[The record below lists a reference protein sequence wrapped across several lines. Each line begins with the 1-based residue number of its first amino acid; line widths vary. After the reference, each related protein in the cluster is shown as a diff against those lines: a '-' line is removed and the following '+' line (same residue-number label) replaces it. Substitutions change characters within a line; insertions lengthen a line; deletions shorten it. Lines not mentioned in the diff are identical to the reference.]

1 VDYIELEKKILR
13 GKELFS
19 EIIRLTTD
27 FLDRLD
33 DLSPAEIHSFEQKR
47 RELLD
52 VLIRFYSDFRS
63 QLPDEKREIPME
75 MAKKLEEF
83 RIFQEVFVQIIIGKG
98 TEIVSRATNLKDLL
112 KRDMAVINS
121 GKNALR
127 GYDGRRG
134 LSPSSLNKTA

>member
-1 VDYIELEKKILR
+1 MDYIELEKKILR

>member
-27 FLDRLD
+27 FLDRFD
-33 DLSPAEIHSFEQKR
+33 DLSPAEIHSFEQTR

-63 QLPDEKREIPME
+63 QLPDEKREIPLDMT
-75 MAKKLEEF
+75 KKLEEL
-83 RIFQEVFVQIIIGKG
+83 RIFQEVFVQIIMGKG
-98 TEIVSRATNLKDLL
+98 AEIVSRATNLKDLL

-134 LSPSSLNKTA
+134 LSPSSLNKTV

>member
-27 FLDRLD
+27 FLDRFD
-33 DLSPAEIHSFEQKR
+33 DLSPAEIHSFEQTR

-63 QLPDEKREIPME
+63 QLPDEKREIPLDMT
-75 MAKKLEEF
+75 KKLEEL
-83 RIFQEVFVQIIIGKG
+83 RIFQEVFVQIIMGKG
-98 TEIVSRATNLKDLL
+98 AEIVSRATNLKDLL

>member
-1 VDYIELEKKILR
+1 MDYIELEKKILR

-27 FLDRLD
+27 FLDRFD
-33 DLSPAEIHSFEQKR
+33 DLSPAEIHSFEQTR

-63 QLPDEKREIPME
+63 QLPDEKREIPLDMT
-75 MAKKLEEF
+75 KKLEEL
-83 RIFQEVFVQIIIGKG
+83 RIFQEVFVQIIMGKG
-98 TEIVSRATNLKDLL
+98 AEIVSRATNLKDLL

>member
-1 VDYIELEKKILR
+1 MDYIELEKKILR

-27 FLDRLD
+27 FLDRFD
-33 DLSPAEIHSFEQKR
+33 DLSPAEIHSFEQTR

-52 VLIRFYSDFRS
+52 VLTGFYSDFRS

-75 MAKKLEEF
+75 MTKKLEEF

-98 TEIVSRATNLKDLL
+98 AEIVSRATNLKDLL